1 MEQINIVQI
10 ISNLAK
16 IGIFLVLLSLGLGL
30 SLKQLREFWQQ
41 PVLVVKSF
49 LAVNVLV
56 PIAAFLL
63 VISVFHGLPSST
75 RIVLLIMAAVP
86 SAPMIVKTV
95 PKKVGRFDFVA
106 PLQVSLAWL
115 SIVTIPLV
123 VVFLKHWFSVSG
135 WNVTPQ
141 SVAPQIVQA
150 QLLPLG
156 IGMLLGELAPEWAD
170 SLQKP
175 LAKIGNTILVALL
188 VLILAIALPK
198 VWVFTKGQ
206 FISVLAMS
214 IMIIISLAIGHL
226 MGGPA
231 EDVRS
236 ALAVVTS
243 MRNTGL
249 ALVLVMTNIPSLKE
263 VRIEI
268 ITYALLTTILSTI
281 YVKWRKRSNAQEQIN
296 PELDTPP
303 TS

>member
-16 IGIFLVLLSLGLGL
+16 IGLFLVLLSLGLGL
-30 SLKQLREFWQQ
+30 SLRQLREFWQQ

-49 LAVNVLV
+49 LAANVLV

-95 PKKVGRFDFVA
+95 PKKVGRFDFIA

-115 SIVTIPLV
+115 SIVTIPLI

-141 SVAPQIVQA
+141 SVAPQILQA

-156 IGMLLGELAPEWAD
+156 IGMLLREFAPEWAD

-175 LAKIGNTILVALL
+175 VAKIGNTILVALL

-214 IMIIISLAIGHL
+214 IMIIISLAIGHF

-281 YVKWRKRSNAQEQIN
+281 YVKWRKRSNAQKEIN
-296 PELDTPP
+296 PEEDARA

>member
-1 MEQINIVQI
+1 MEQINIVHI

-30 SLKQLREFWQQ
+30 TLKQLREFWHQ
-41 PVLVVKSF
+41 PVLAVKSF
-49 LAVNVLV
+49 IAVNLLV

-63 VISVFHGLPSST
+63 VISVFHELPSST

-95 PKKVGRFDFVA
+95 PKKVGRFDFIA

-115 SIVTIPLV
+115 SIATIPLV
-123 VVFLKHWFSVSG
+123 VLFLKHWFSVSG
-135 WNVTPQ
+135 WNVTPE
-141 SVAPQIVQA
+141 SVAPQILQA

-156 IGMLLGELAPEWAD
+156 IGMLLREFAPEWAD

-175 LAKIGNTILVALL
+175 VAKIGNAILLALL

-198 VWVFTKGQ
+198 VWLFTKGQ

-214 IMIIISLAIGHL
+214 IMIIISLAIGHF

-268 ITYALLTTILSTI
+268 ITYALLTAILSTI
-281 YVKWRKRSNAQEQIN
+281 YVKWRKRSNAQQQIN

>member
-1 MEQINIVQI
+1 MEQINVAQI
-10 ISNLAK
+10 IGNFAK
-16 IGIFLVLLSLGLGL
+16 IGIFLVLFSLGLGL
-30 SLKQLREFWQQ
+30 TLRQLKEFWQQ

-49 LAVNVLV
+49 LAVNLLV

-141 SVAPQIVQA
+141 SVAPQILQA

-156 IGMLLGELAPEWAD
+156 IGMFLREVAPEWAD
-170 SLQKP
+170 ALQKP
-175 LAKIGNTILVALL
+175 VAKIGNTIFIALL
-188 VLILAIALPK
+188 LLILAIALPK
-198 VWVFTKGQ
+198 VWLFTKGQ

-214 IMIIISLAIGHL
+214 IMIIISLAIGHF
-226 MGGPA
+226 MGGPT
-231 EDVRS
+231 EDLRS

-243 MRNTGL
+243 MRNAGL

-268 ITYALLTTILSTI
+268 ITYALLTAILSTI
-281 YVKWRKRSNAQEQIN
+281 YVKWRKRTNAQKQIN
-296 PELDTPP
+296 PEEDTPP

>member
-1 MEQINIVQI
+1 MEQINVAQI
-10 ISNLAK
+10 IGNFAK
-16 IGIFLVLLSLGLGL
+16 IGLFLVLFSLGLGL
-30 SLKQLREFWQQ
+30 SLRQLREFWKQ

-49 LAVNVLV
+49 LAVNILV

-63 VISVFHGLPSST
+63 VISVLHELPPST

-86 SAPMIVKTV
+86 SAPLIVKTV
-95 PKKVGRFDFVA
+95 PKKVGAFDFVA

-115 SIVTIPLV
+115 SILTIPLV
-123 VVFLKHWFSVSG
+123 VLLLKHWFSLSG

-141 SVAPQIVQA
+141 SIAPQILQA

-156 IGMLLGELAPEWAD
+156 IGMLLREVAPEWAD

-175 LAKIGNTILVALL
+175 VTKIGNSIFIALL
-188 VLILAIALPK
+188 LLILAIALPK

-214 IMIIISLAIGHL
+214 IMIIISLAIGHF
-226 MGGPA
+226 MGGPT
-231 EDVRS
+231 EELRS

-243 MRNTGL
+243 MRNAGL

-268 ITYALLTTILSTI
+268 ITYALLTAIISTI
-281 YVKWRKRSNAQEQIN
+281 YVKWRKRTNAQKQIN
-296 PELDTPP
+296 PEEDTPA

>member
-1 MEQINIVQI
+1 MEQINVAQI
-10 ISNLAK
+10 ISNFAK
-16 IGIFLVLLSLGLGL
+16 IGIFLVIFSLGLGL
-30 SLKQLREFWQQ
+30 SLRQLREFWQQ
-41 PVLVVKSF
+41 PLLVVKSF
-49 LAVNVLV
+49 IAVNILV

-63 VISVFHGLPSST
+63 VISVFHELPSST

-86 SAPMIVKTV
+86 SAPLIVKTV
-95 PKKVGRFDFVA
+95 PQKVGKFDFVA
-106 PLQVSLAWL
+106 PLQVSVALL
-115 SIVTIPLV
+115 SIVTIPLIV
-123 VVFLKHWFSVSG
+123 LLLKHWFSVSG

-141 SVAPQIVQA
+141 SVAPQILQA

-156 IGMLLGELAPEWAD
+156 IGILLREFAPEWAD

-175 LAKIGNTILVALL
+175 VVKIGNTIFIALIL
-188 VLILAIALPK
+188 LILAIALPK

-214 IMIIISLAIGHL
+214 IMIIISLAIGHF

-268 ITYALLTTILSTI
+268 ITYALLTTILSTL
-281 YVKWRKRSNAQEQIN
+281 YAKWRKRSNAQKEIN